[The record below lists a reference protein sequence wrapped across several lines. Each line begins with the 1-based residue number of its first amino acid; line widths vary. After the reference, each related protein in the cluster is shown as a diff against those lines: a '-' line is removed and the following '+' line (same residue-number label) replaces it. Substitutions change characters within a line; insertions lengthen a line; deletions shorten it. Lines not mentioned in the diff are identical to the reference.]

1 MSHQRSSLLS
11 RVLSIA
17 VVAAVIVAA
26 PAQAFLIVW
35 DIDLNGANEAP
46 PNASPG
52 TADALIT
59 VDTVL
64 GTMRLQTT
72 FSGLL
77 GTTSAAHIH
86 CCTTAP
92 SNVGVA
98 TTVPAFVGFPLGVTS
113 GSMDQT
119 YDTLLP
125 GTWNAAF
132 ITNNGGTPAGAE
144 AALAAGLAAGRAYLN
159 IHTVNFGPGEIRGF
173 LQAQT
178 LPIGNIPTLSQWA
191 LAGLA
196 IILAIASWFMLR
208 RRNR

>member
-17 VVAAVIVAA
+17 VVAAGIVAA

-86 CCTTAP
+86 CCTTVPLTGTA
-92 SNVGVA
+92 GVS
-98 TTVPAFVGFPLGVTS
+98 TVPPAFPGFPLGVTS
-113 GSMDQT
+113 GT
-119 YDTLLP
+119 YDSGLMNMLVAGFYNPPFLTARGGSVGQAYNDL
-125 GTWNAAF
+125 
-132 ITNNGGTPAGAE
+132 INGMVQ
-144 AALAAGLAAGRAYLN
+144 GRTYLN
-159 IHTVNFGPGEIRGF
+159 IHTTVVPGGEIRAF
-173 LQAQT
+173 LPAVAVPEPGT
-178 LPIGNIPTLSQWA
+178 LA
-191 LAGLA
+191 LLGIAALGLG
-196 IILAIASWFMLR
+196 LR
-208 RRNR
+208 RRKA